1 MVFNFSKK
9 AITTLIL
16 SRNLGKGVC
25 LKRFAESVLFRGNFK
40 KIFQA

>member
-9 AITTLIL
+9 ATLIL

-25 LKRFAESVLFRGNFK
+25 LKRFAEGVLFRGNFK